1 MTRLDRDVWICDALS
16 SIVMLGG
23 GASSPPPQ
31 TTTTTSSPWGPQQ
44 PYLTE
49 GFQGAENLYNGS
61 GPQYYPGNTYV
72 PYTPDQTNAIS
83 AVPGVAAS
91 NMGGIDANAGGFEN
105 NLLTGGYLSSNPA
118 LPGLTSLGYNNGGIS
133 TLGAYQGG
141 YGLGQG
147 TLEGLSSPGGVMGSI
162 PGLSTLGSLSGTNLG
177 YNPFTPTLGSIATG
191 NNNFTGTL
199 GGITSGNSPFTGTLG
214 GIATGNNGFIGDLGA
229 IASPSSL
236 GAIDQSIASTVVPS
250 IESQFIAGGDLTS
263 PEAARATSSGVA
275 SALAPYALQQEQIQ
289 EGAAGTGL
297 GAETTAAGT
306 GAGAQTAA
314 AGTGLNAET
323 TAAGTGSGNLIQ
335 GGAIQGQIA
344 SELGQLG
351 LGSLGLSENA
361 ASTLGN
367 EGLSAGSTG
376 AGIQEGALGTLGSTF
391 NQGIEQMLQGTAF
404 APTVQS
410 MPYTDL
416 SNLFGVGAATQANN
430 QNQTNA
436 NIAQWNYNQTLPYQ
450 MLNQFIGETTGNFG
464 GTVTE
469 PYFSNS
475 SGSNGFAGALSG
487 AGAGAGIGSALFGAG
502 SGGAIGGAGLGALA
516 GLMFL

>member
-1 MTRLDRDVWICDALS
+1 MTRLDRDVWIDDRLA

-23 GASSPPPQ
+23 SSSSPPPQ

-44 PYLTE
+44 PFLTQ
-49 GFQGAENLYNGS
+49 GFQGAANLYGGS
-61 GPQYYPGNTYV
+61 GPQYFPGSTYAG
-72 PYTPDQTNAIS
+72 YTPDQFSAIGQI
-83 AVPGVAAS
+83 PGVAAS
-91 NMGGIDANAGGFEN
+91 NMGGIDANTAGFEN
-105 NLLTGGYLSSNPA
+105 NLETGGYLNSNPA
-118 LPGLTSLGYNNGGIS
+118 TAGLTSLGYNNGGIS

-147 TLEGLSSPGGVMGSI
+147 TLEGLSSPGGVMSSI
-162 PGLSTLGSLSGTNLG
+162 PGLSTLGSLSGSNLG
-177 YNPFTPTLGSIATG
+177 IN
-191 NNNFTGTL
+191 
-199 GGITSGNSPFTGTLG
+199 PFTGTSL
-214 GIATGNNGFIGDLGA
+214 GIASGNNGFEGDLGA

-236 GAIDQSIASTVVPS
+236 GAIDQSIASSVVPS

-275 SALAPYALQQEQIQ
+275 SALAPYALQQEEIQ
-289 EGAAGTGL
+289 SNAAGTGL
-297 GAETTAAGT
+297 GAEN
-306 GAGAQTAA
+306 TAA
-314 AGTGLNAET
+314 A
-323 TAAGTGSGNLIQ
+323 TGSGNLIQ

-344 SELGQLG
+344 GELGNLG
-351 LGSLGLSENA
+351 LGSLGLSEGA

-367 EGLSAGSTG
+367 EGLTAGSTG
-376 AGIQEGALGTLGSTF
+376 AGIQEGALGTLGSNY

-416 SNLFGVGAATQANN
+416 SNLFGAGASTQANT
-430 QNQTNA
+430 QNDLNA
-436 NIAQWNYNQTLPYQ
+436 QIANWNYNQTLPYQ

-475 SGSNGFAGALSG
+475 SSSNGIGGALSG
-487 AGAGAGIGSALFGAG
+487 ASAGAGIGSALFGAG